1 MMNEIKTIALAIAF
15 FSPLAWAITYLI
27 DGLKKQKSRI
37 WLFALMLS
45 ASFTYMMTYAKFM
58 GHIDF
63 YAIMFPLQA
72 GVTLT
77 LFPLLFLYVDSLT
90 TERKEWRY
98 FRIWHFAFPIL
109 MTIVFVFFQ
118 KFMMQSDTEIFF
130 VKYLLG
136 MTENTDKLFIIGK
149 AIYDVGKIVFI
160 LSSIVYVVLIV
171 ITLRKHYYRIK
182 EFFAKSE
189 GNELSWFRSLA
200 AFFFVVMIFYL
211 IIHILK
217 NQQVEHLSVLISIS
231 YFIFGAFFWFLGLNG
246 FRQSEVFN
254 LFDVTQTDNFNI
266 DARIS
271 KDEIEMYLTEKKPY
285 RNANVSVFDFCYEFH
300 TNRTYMSDAISKG
313 FGLNFRGLINQYRI
327 REAVD
332 ILDNALESELHI
344 ELEEIAAK
352 VGFSSY
358 STFLRV
364 FKSELGITP
373 TEYLKP
379 KSKGKS

>member
-1 MMNEIKTIALAIAF
+1 MINEIKTIALAIAF
-15 FSPLAWAITYLI
+15 FSPLVWAITYLI
-27 DGLKKQKSRI
+27 DGLKRQKSRV
-37 WLFALMLS
+37 WLFVLMLA

-63 YAIMFPLQA
+63 YAALFPLQA
-72 GVTLT
+72 GVALT
-77 LFPLLFLYVDSLT
+77 LFPLLYLYVDSLT

-98 FRIWHFAFPIL
+98 FRIWHFVFPIL
-109 MTIVFVFFQ
+109 MTLVFVFFQ
-118 KFMMQSDTEIFF
+118 KFMMQADTEIFF

-136 MTENTDKLFIIGK
+136 MIENSDKLFIIGK
-149 AIYDVGKIVFI
+149 AIYDIGKIVFI
-160 LSSIVYVVLIV
+160 LSSVVYVVLIV
-171 ITLRKHYYRIK
+171 ITLRRHYNRIR

-189 GNELSWFRSLA
+189 GNELNWFRTLA
-200 AFFFVVMIFYL
+200 VFFFVVMVFYL

-217 NQQVEHLSVLISIS
+217 NQQIEHRALLISIS

-254 LFDVTQTDNFNI
+254 LFDVTQTDNFGI

-271 KDEIEMYLTEKKPY
+271 KDEIELYLTDKKPY
-285 RNANVSVFDFCYEFH
+285 RNANVSVFDFCYYFH

-327 REAVD
+327 RDAVE
-332 ILDNALESELHI
+332 ILNNAHKSEIHV
-344 ELEEIAAK
+344 ELEEVSQK

-358 STFLRV
+358 GTFLRV
-364 FKSELGITP
+364 FKSELGLTP
-373 TEYLKP
+373 TDFMKLQAP
-379 KSKGKS
+379 LRD

>member
-15 FSPLAWAITYLI
+15 FSPLAWAITYLF
-27 DGLKKQKSRI
+27 DGLRKQKSRL
-37 WLFALMLS
+37 WLFALML
-45 ASFTYMMTYAKFM
+45 AAAFTYMMTYAKFM
-58 GHIDF
+58 GHLNF
-63 YAIMFPLQA
+63 YAAMFPLQA
-72 GVTLT
+72 GIVLT
-77 LFPLLFLYVDSLT
+77 LFPLLYLYVDSLT

-98 FRIWHFAFPIL
+98 FRIWHFAFPFA

-118 KFMMQSDTEIFF
+118 KFMMQSDTELYF

-136 MTENTDKLFIIGK
+136 IVENNDKLFFVGK
-149 AIYDVGKIVFI
+149 AIYDIGKIVFV
-160 LSSIVYVVLIV
+160 LSSCVYAVLIV
-171 ITLRKHYYRIK
+171 ITLKRHYHRIR
-182 EFFAKSE
+182 EFFANTE
-189 GNELSWFRSLA
+189 GNELNWFRTLA
-200 AFFFVVMIFYL
+200 VFFFAVVVFYL
-211 IIHILK
+211 IIHLLK
-217 NQQVEHLSVLISIS
+217 NQEIEHLSMLISVS

-254 LFDVTQTDNFNI
+254 LFDVTQTDNFVF

-271 KDEIEMYLTEKKPY
+271 KDEIEMYLINSKPY
-285 RNANVSVFDFCYEFH
+285 RNANVSVFDFCYHFQ

-332 ILDNALESELHI
+332 VLDNALENKLHF
-344 ELEEIAAK
+344 ELEEIAAN

-364 FKSELGITP
+364 FKSELGSTP
-373 TEYLKP
+373 TEYVKD
-379 KSKGKS
+379 KTSR